1 MGSSTIVACA
11 SGAGPAGVS
20 VIRVSGRQ
28 AQSVLVALTGRS
40 IVPRL
45 ATLMRL
51 TRADGAL
58 LDRALVLWFRAPHS
72 FTGEDVV
79 EFHVHGGRAVVAA
92 VLEACLAVPDV
103 GLAGPGDFTRRAF
116 DNGKLDL
123 SSAEGLGDLI
133 EAETEAQRQQ
143 ALRQMEGAL
152 ARRVEMW
159 RELLLDAL
167 AQAEGD
173 IDFPDEDLPPGLD
186 AASRAKVL
194 ALRVELVRQLQE
206 SQAAQ
211 IVRDGFRVAIIGA
224 PNAGKSSLLNALAR
238 RDAAIVSPIPGTT
251 RDVVDVR
258 LIVQG
263 QVIWLSDTAGLRE
276 TSDLVE
282 QEGVKRARVQ
292 SQGADLRLAVV
303 TTREEL
309 AQLCPL
315 LVEGDVVV
323 LAKADVALWDHVR
336 ADEVLVSSHD
346 GTGLS
351 ALEGILAKKAQMC
364 AGGLED
370 ALLTRLRH
378 REAVGLAVE
387 CLDRALGVRH
397 GSPELVAE
405 DLRLASRALARITGK
420 IDVEDVLDRLFSQF
434 CIGK

>member
-186 AASRAKVL
+186 AA
-194 ALRVELVRQLQE
+194 
-206 SQAAQ
+206 
-211 IVRDGFRVAIIGA
+211 
-224 PNAGKSSLLNALAR
+224 
-238 RDAAIVSPIPGTT
+238 
-251 RDVVDVR
+251 
-258 LIVQG
+258 
-263 QVIWLSDTAGLRE
+263 
-276 TSDLVE
+276 
-282 QEGVKRARVQ
+282 
-292 SQGADLRLAVV
+292 
-303 TTREEL
+303 
-309 AQLCPL
+309 
-315 LVEGDVVV
+315 
-323 LAKADVALWDHVR
+323 
-336 ADEVLVSSHD
+336 
-346 GTGLS
+346 
-351 ALEGILAKKAQMC
+351 
-364 AGGLED
+364 
-370 ALLTRLRH
+370 
-378 REAVGLAVE
+378 
-387 CLDRALGVRH
+387 
-397 GSPELVAE
+397 
-405 DLRLASRALARITGK
+405 
-420 IDVEDVLDRLFSQF
+420 
-434 CIGK
+434 